1 MRKRMNF
8 YGFFSPADTADLRR
22 GFFKP
27 QIALITQIFNKLQIL
42 QITQIEFLMRKRMN
56 FYGFFS
62 PADCADLRRGFFKPQ
77 IALITLIFN
86 KLQILQI

>member
-27 QIALITQIFNKLQIL
+27 QIALI
-42 QITQIEFLMRKRMN
+42 
-56 FYGFFS
+56 S
-62 PADCADLRRGFFKPQ
+62 
-77 IALITLIFN
+77 LIFN
-86 KLQILQI
+86 KLQI

>member
-1 MRKRMNF
+1 MLMIRLTF
-8 YGFFSPADTADLRR
+8 AED
-22 GFFKP
+22 FFKP
-27 QIALITQIFNKLQIL
+27 LITLITLIFNKLQIL
-42 QITQIEFLMRKRMN
+42 QISQIEFLMRKRMN

>member
-1 MRKRMNF
+1 MTLI
-8 YGFFSPADTADLRR
+8 YAED
-22 GFFKP
+22 FFKP
-27 QIALITQIFNKLQIL
+27 QIALITLIFNELQIL
-42 QITQIEFLMRKRMN
+42 QISQIEFLMRKRMN

-62 PADCADLRRGFFKPQ
+62 PTDTADLRRGFFKPQ